1 MRGSTIWRS
10 VCHNARNLPLGR
22 GEGEIGSGAT
32 QAAFMNWQKGPGCK
46 PWAFFRALNPV
57 QEFKPEPPQVCDTR
71 NGMYK
76 RIVLKLSGEVLA
88 GGRGFGLDAAK
99 VAEITGEIVDVHALG
114 VEIGVVVGGGNFFRG
129 VAEHAKEMDRVS
141 ADNMGMLA
149 TVINAIAMQDALE
162 KRGVSCRVMSA
173 IFMDQVAE
181 PYIRR
186 RAVRHL
192 EKGRVVIFAAGIG
205 NPFFSTDTAASL
217 RAMEIKAD
225 VLLKATKVE
234 GVYSADPVL
243 VKDAVKYD
251 HITYME
257 ILRQGLKVMDLTAVS
272 LCKDNNLPMIIFNM
286 NKPGN
291 IRRVVLGEK
300 VGSLVTA

>member
-1 MRGSTIWRS
+1 MDR
-10 VCHNARNLPLGR
+10 HQPL
-22 GEGEIGSGAT
+22 
-32 QAAFMNWQKGPGCK
+32 
-46 PWAFFRALNPV
+46 
-57 QEFKPEPPQVCDTR
+57 VCDTR

-76 RIVLKLSGEVLA
+76 RIILKLSGEVLA
-88 GGRGFGLDAAK
+88 GGRGFGLDAVK
-99 VAEITGEIVDVHALG
+99 IAEITGEIVDVHALG
-114 VEIGVVVGGGNFFRG
+114 VEIGVVVGGGNIFRG
-129 VAEHAKEMDRVS
+129 VADQAKAMDRVA

-149 TVINAIAMQDALE
+149 TVINAIALQDALE
-162 KRGVSCRVMSA
+162 QRGVPCRVMSA
-173 IFMDQVAE
+173 VFMDQVAE

-192 EKGRVVIFAAGIG
+192 EKGRVVIFAAGTG
-205 NPFFSTDTAASL
+205 NPYFSTDTAASL

-251 HITYME
+251 EITYME

-272 LCKDNNLPMIIFNM
+272 LCKDNNLPMIIFSM
-286 NKPGN
+286 NQPGN
-291 IRRVVLGEK
+291 IRRVVQGEK

>member
-1 MRGSTIWRS
+1 
-10 VCHNARNLPLGR
+10 
-22 GEGEIGSGAT
+22 
-32 QAAFMNWQKGPGCK
+32 
-46 PWAFFRALNPV
+46 
-57 QEFKPEPPQVCDTR
+57 
-71 NGMYK
+71 MYK
-76 RIVLKLSGEVLA
+76 RIVLKLSGEALA
-88 GGRGFGLDAAK
+88 AGRGFGVDSQRIG
-99 VAEITGEIVDVHALG
+99 EITSEIAEVHAMG
-114 VEIGVVVGGGNFFRG
+114 VEIAIVVGGGNFFRG
-129 VAEHAKEMDRVS
+129 VAEQAKNMDRVS

-149 TVINAIAMQDALE
+149 TVINALALQDALE
-162 KRGVSCRVMSA
+162 KNDVQCRVMSA
-173 IFMDQVAE
+173 IEMNQVAE

-234 GVYSADPVL
+234 GIYDADPVL
-243 VKDAVKYD
+243 QKDAVKFEQ
-251 HITYME
+251 ITYME
-257 ILRQGLKVMDLTAVS
+257 ILRLGLKVMDATAVS

-286 NKPGN
+286 NQPGN
-291 IRRVVLGEK
+291 IRRVVCGEK